1 MARIRYLYF
10 RPIFQLLSQLC
21 GGGTWLTKAVPTSTA
36 KKPKEVMHFRVWNVT
51 RSGNFFMGVAVC
63 SRQKPNRLLN
73 QYDKKIHSSIFWT
86 FSNLSPQEHCL
97 HSGILLPKLFWSTLR
112 KKILVINK
120 NFWNSRLKTENLH
133 NFLNHMNNL
142 FKLWKVR
149 TILETELLF

>member
-97 HSGILLPKLFWSTLR
+97 HNGNCTLTCFIYFLDSLFSSSSKCCSLLALSAARIVAQMTTEMIECYHLR
-112 KKILVINK
+112 
-120 NFWNSRLKTENLH
+120 
-133 NFLNHMNNL
+133 
-142 FKLWKVR
+142 
-149 TILETELLF
+149 